1 MLQSLSKKNILRLCV
16 AVSLCFH
23 AISILFLQTQSL
35 WNATPTPQVEQHAS
49 LSKLDKTHILKEAF
63 EDSRSKTAKIIPTT
77 PTIQSTSETIGQ
89 TQLVIEHK
97 KPEPFVPKPVPFSA
111 NEPLTQSTPST
122 FSLPKIKEFNLLN
135 HLSENIIAAPS
146 LVAPQTL
153 ASSPVIPAQLI
164 NPPSAH
170 PINPNFK
177 CIQQTIKHSSKKL
190 AMDEVEG
197 KKEPPLL
204 LSQKELN
211 IEGTVL
217 SQNELSEPQENFHT
231 VRSIKPKLPIPKS
244 WLRFP
249 SFPTLRELGATSCS
263 DHFDTEILFS
273 ELDNEEG
280 YFFAITLIPNS
291 ELDLPKIR
299 QHYSFLIDR
308 SNSIQKERLTSV
320 KNAVFK
326 AIKELDIDDSFN
338 VIAFDSKIDKLYP
351 APMPATPAAI
361 RAAKDFLAS
370 TQLGSF
376 FSPANLCKPLMLTL
390 PSSDEDLHTTI
401 LLTDGDPLHKKVAQ
415 RELALGW
422 TSMNQGRSSLFMIG
436 LGSDS
441 HLETLDAIAALN
453 RGKLSYS
460 PTKGGIRRKLLKLM
474 KTISHPIAKNIS
486 TQIVQIHSESS
497 DQSKGPILYPLPHQ
511 APHLYKQE
519 PYTIFGT
526 TKTLEPFVLFVQ
538 GKAKDKW
545 IHIKKSISF
554 ANAKKGSSSL
564 KAQWALQQAYQI
576 YGQYLYD
583 QNPEHLVHVGN
594 LLEPHNLRIAFQ

>member
-1 MLQSLSKKNILRLCV
+1 MLQSLSKTNILRLCV
-16 AVSLCFH
+16 AISLCFH
-23 AISILFLQTQSL
+23 AISLLFLQTHSL
-35 WNATPTPQVEQHAS
+35 WNAAPTPQAEQHAS
-49 LSKLDKTHILKEAF
+49 LSKIDKTHILKEAF
-63 EDSRSKTAKIIPTT
+63 EDSQPKTAKIIPTT
-77 PTIQSTSETIGQ
+77 PTIQPASETMGQ
-89 TQLVIEHK
+89 TQLAVEHK
-97 KPEPFVPKPVPFSA
+97 KPEPFVPKPLPFSP
-111 NEPLTQSTPST
+111 NEPIAQFTPST
-122 FSLPKIKEFNLLN
+122 FSLPKIKAFNLLD

-146 LVAPQTL
+146 LRAPETL
-153 ASSPVIPAQLI
+153 ASSPAIPVQLI
-164 NPPSAH
+164 NPPPVH
-170 PINPNFK
+170 PVNPNFK
-177 CIQQTIKHSSKKL
+177 CIQQTMNHSSEKM
-190 AMDEVEG
+190 AMDEIE
-197 KKEPPLL
+197 KKTESLLL
-204 LSQKELN
+204 LSQKEMN
-211 IEGTVL
+211 
-217 SQNELSEPQENFHT
+217 SQNELSESQENFHA

-249 SFPTLRELGATSCS
+249 KFPTLRELGATSCS
-263 DHFDTEILFS
+263 DHFDAEILFS
-273 ELDNEEG
+273 ELDNGEG

-351 APMPATPAAI
+351 APMPATPASI

-376 FSPANLCKPLMLTL
+376 FSPANLYKPLMLTL
-390 PSSDEDLHTTI
+390 PSSDEDLYTTI
-401 LLTDGDPLHKKVAQ
+401 LLTDGDPLHKKIAQ

-486 TQIVQIHSESS
+486 TQIVQIHSEPS
-497 DQSKGPILYPLPHQ
+497 DQLKAPILYPLPHQ

-576 YGQYLYD
+576 YEQYLYD